1 MENGGSAGS
10 SGGGEA
16 VVLEKGGDQP
26 AALGTT
32 GTVAAGGQEGGESHA
47 DDGNDLYA
55 GMTPEEI
62 ELAKK
67 RLEQSKRYY
76 EQKKLNGG
84 KARPLHLVERDR
96 QEALER
102 KIRKKTES
110 ERKKRMLEE
119 DLEEEET
126 DSYRDSWPVVPHYQS
141 SICLRPVGSHHRK
154 CPKMCFFS
162 Y

>member
-10 SGGGEA
+10 SGGSEA
-16 VVLEKGGDQP
+16 VVLEKGGVQP

-67 RLEQSKRYY
+67 RL
-76 EQKKLNGG
+76 
-84 KARPLHLVERDR
+84 
-96 QEALER
+96 
-102 KIRKKTES
+102 
-110 ERKKRMLEE
+110 
-119 DLEEEET
+119 
-126 DSYRDSWPVVPHYQS
+126 
-141 SICLRPVGSHHRK
+141 
-154 CPKMCFFS
+154 
-162 Y
+162 